1 MIKCLSVPT
10 RRVSSVGGGC
20 FGEFIAALLEL
31 FSDEDFIQVEFILIC
46 LDCSLSKISFS

>member
-1 MIKCLSVPT
+1 MAKCLNVPT
-10 RRVSSVGGGC
+10 RRVSSIGGEG
-20 FGEFIAALLEL
+20 FGEFNATLLRL